1 MQFAHL
7 LMWDFHSSPIQVL
20 GNPEFWGCDEKCQET
35 HRCEKKVS
43 RSWSLGGVAV
53 TLLKKLRV
61 LEGKVT

>member
-1 MQFAHL
+1 M
-7 LMWDFHSSPIQVL
+7 SPIQVL

-35 HRCEKKVS
+35 HRCGKKKVS

>member
-1 MQFAHL
+1 M
-7 LMWDFHSSPIQVL
+7 SPIQVL

-35 HRCEKKVS
+35 FFGVERKKVS